1 VFYGVFIAEEA
12 DGVVDKGSGDTT
24 MVNVQ
29 TFLLSFMNMCLKSGC
44 FIDEALLLIKII

>member
-1 VFYGVFIAEEA
+1 VFYGVFISEEV

-29 TFLLSFMNMCLKSGC
+29 TLLLSFFAHVPEISL
-44 FIDEALLLIKII
+44 FY